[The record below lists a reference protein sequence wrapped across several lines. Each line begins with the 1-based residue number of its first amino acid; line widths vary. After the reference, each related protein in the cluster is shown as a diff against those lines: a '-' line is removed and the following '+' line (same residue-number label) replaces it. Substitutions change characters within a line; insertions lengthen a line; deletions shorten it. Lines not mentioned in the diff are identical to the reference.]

1 MVEITWDSPASMLA
15 GKGAKSKRQSTDT
28 IQGSNWACVG
38 DVLQTYPR
46 TYVKKDGLSELGS
59 LTEGSLLSLVGE
71 IINCKPFTYRDRRS
85 GKQAYRLEVRVRA
98 EGGQLLLTYFDRN
111 AHTASWRAKEMSPG
125 RKGLF
130 AGRLKWFRDEWQ
142 LTNPESRLYGANT
155 EGDIV
160 ELPDLIPIYPQ
171 VGGLTTWQIE
181 DVIRIALDLV
191 DDFPD
196 PLPAEI
202 REREGLLDLR
212 TAYSWIHRPD
222 SWAQKTKAEDRIKY
236 DEAWVAQVVLARKR
250 LEVEATAANP
260 RPGCQGGLLDAF
272 DAQLP
277 FELTDGQLAVGKEIG
292 AELALDHPMHRLLQ
306 GEVGSGKTIVA
317 LRAMLQVVDSG
328 GQAALLAP
336 TDVLAQQHLRS
347 MSAMLG
353 DLAAAG
359 MLGGAEVSTRLTLLT
374 GSLGAKARRQ
384 ALLDAA
390 SGEAGIVIGTHA
402 LLEEH
407 VSFADLGL
415 VVVDEQHRFGVEQR
429 AALGVKAD
437 KPPHVLVMTATPIP
451 RTVAMTV
458 FGDLDTST
466 LSQLPAGRAEVQTN
480 VVPLRAQPGWLPRV
494 WERIREEVAK
504 GRQAY
509 VVCSRID
516 PTDDDTEGLWGVV
529 ELAEELRE
537 DQLHGLRVEVLH
549 GRLPAETKD
558 AVMLAFAAGEID
570 VLVSTTVIEVGVDV
584 PNSSVMAIMD
594 ADRFGVSQ
602 LHQLRGRIG
611 RGGHTGVCLL
621 VTRAEPGTTT
631 MQRLEAVAG
640 SRDGFALSRID
651 LEQRREGDVL
661 GTAQSGG
668 SKSLKKLS
676 VLNDED
682 IIVRASEAAAAY
694 VRADPQL
701 AGLPALSTA
710 VAILEASQRADFMEM
725 G

>member
-1 MVEITWDSPASMLA
+1 LVATSAHQYCPDAEITIIAGATQAILTAILAIVHPGDEVIVLDPCYDSYVPNIELA
-15 GKGAKSKRQSTDT
+15 GGKAVRVSLTP
-28 IQGSNWACVG
+28 GSFRPDFGKISAA
-38 DVLQTYPR
+38 LTPR
-46 TYVKKDGLSELGS
+46 TRAL
-59 LTEGSLLSLVGE
+59 
-71 IINCKPFTYRDRRS
+71 IIN
-85 GKQAYRLEVRVRA
+85 
-98 EGGQLLLTYFDRN
+98 
-111 AHTASWRAKEMSPG
+111 SPH
-125 RKGLF
+125 
-130 AGRLKWFRDEWQ
+130 
-142 LTNPESRLYGANT
+142 NPSAT
-155 EGDIV
+155 V
-160 ELPDLIPIYPQ
+160 
-171 VGGLTTWQIE
+171 W
-181 DVIRIALDLV
+181 
-191 DDFPD
+191 
-196 PLPAEI
+196 
-202 REREGLLDLR
+202 
-212 TAYSWIHRPD
+212 S
-222 SWAQKTKAEDRIKY
+222 AQDMQT
-236 DEAWVAQVVLARKR
+236 
-250 LEVEATAANP
+250 
-260 RPGCQGGLLDAF
+260 
-272 DAQLP
+272 
-277 FELTDGQLAVGKEIG
+277 
-292 AELALDHPMHRLLQ
+292 LQ
-306 GEVGSGKTIVA
+306 E
-317 LRAMLQVVDSG
+317 
-328 GQAALLAP
+328 LLAP

-347 MSAMLG
+347 MSTMLG

-480 VVPLRAQPGWLPRV
+480 VVPLRTQPGWLPRV
-494 WERIREEVAK
+494 WERIREEVAT

-516 PTDDDTEGLWGVV
+516 STDDETDGLWGVV
-529 ELAEELRE
+529 ELAEELGE
-537 DQLHGLRVEVLH
+537 DQLKGLRVEVLH

-584 PNSSVMAIMD
+584 PNASVMAIMD

-611 RGGHTGVCLL
+611 RGGHAGVCLL

-631 MQRLEAVAG
+631 MQRLEAVA
-640 SRDGFALSRID
+640 STRDGFALSRID

-668 SKSLKKLS
+668 AKSLKKLS

-682 IIVRASEAAAAY
+682 IIVAAREAATSY
-694 VRADPQL
+694 VRTDATL
-701 AGLPALSTA
+701 AGLPDLADA
-710 VAILEASQRADFMEM
+710 VAKLEASQRADFMEM